1 MDKLTINDNDLL
13 GWKDDKQ
20 ILLDIKEGKYII
32 TTINIIKN
40 KYQKKF
46 YLLIP

>member
-20 ILLDIKEGKYII
+20 ILLDIKEG
-32 TTINIIKN
+32 NFAFKN
-40 KYQKKF
+40 NNRKNF
-46 YLLIP
+46 AH